1 MPSVQCTTQ
10 EVFRVSYNRRAVAL
24 SSWHT
29 HNKVTADINES
40 RPNNVASFCVDV
52 VKNLRDTVPR
62 MGDVP
67 ERETAHHTGPPKEE
81 K

>member
-52 VKNLRDTVPR
+52 VKHLRDTVPR
-62 MGDVP
+62 MGDIP